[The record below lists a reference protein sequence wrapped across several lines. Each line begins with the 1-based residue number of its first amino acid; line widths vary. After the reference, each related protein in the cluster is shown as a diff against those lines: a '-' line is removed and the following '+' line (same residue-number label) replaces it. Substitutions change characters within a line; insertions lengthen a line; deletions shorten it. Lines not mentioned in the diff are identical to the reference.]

1 MIKSGK
7 FICRKCKNNGM
18 GTFTDWQRKEDKY
31 IFGKKFEFLDFSKPN
46 WSNVK
51 YKWTSGKTQQWDGE
65 DDKIVWENTGGSNES
80 EWNKWQPWKC
90 KKCNF
95 QESNFLEFIE
105 FQY

>member
-65 DDKIVWENTGGSNES
+65 DDKLVWENINNLYYYSLKITSNS
-80 EWNKWQPWKC
+80 IILSK
-90 KKCNF
+90 
-95 QESNFLEFIE
+95 LV
-105 FQY
+105 